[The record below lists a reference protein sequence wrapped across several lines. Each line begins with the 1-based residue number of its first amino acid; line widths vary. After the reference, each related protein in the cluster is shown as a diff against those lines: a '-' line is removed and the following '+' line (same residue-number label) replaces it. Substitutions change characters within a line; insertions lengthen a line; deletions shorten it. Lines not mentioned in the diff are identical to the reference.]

1 MNKANRDTECEA
13 ENTTTGHVSGVRAVN
28 CPSLLSGMSHEVRT
42 HMNSIVAFSYLL
54 KENNFNDAERDDFSR
69 QIQSSCEQLIQLVDN
84 FLDSAIID
92 SGSTRPGIKECKP
105 ATILNDLM
113 TEFRDILARDV
124 HKGVVLVAESSF
136 GDPGFIRIDNDS
148 VFRVIRILFQNALRN
163 THSGYIKIGYT
174 FRDNTLT
181 FHVIDSGQGYSKC
194 KEFLHTEDLN
204 QSLTQFNDTVTAI
217 NITLANQLIS
227 ILGGTVWIE
236 CNGITGS
243 AIYFTVPVKTVAA
256 SPEISINR
264 FVNPMMAI

>member
-1 MNKANRDTECEA
+1 MKKASRDIDSETE
-13 ENTTTGHVSGVRAVN
+13 NSVSDTLSVVSAVH
-28 CPSLLSGMSHEVRT
+28 CPLLLSGMSHEVRT

-54 KENNFNDAERDDFSR
+54 KNNDFDDTEKEDFSK
-69 QIQSSCEQLIQLVDN
+69 QILSSCDQLIQLMDN

-92 SGSTRPGIKECKP
+92 SGATSSGLKECKP
-105 ATILNDLM
+105 ENILNDLM
-113 TEFRDILARDV
+113 SEFRDILSREV
-124 HKGVVLVAESSF
+124 HKGVVLVAESSY
-136 GDPGFIRIDNDS
+136 GDPGIVNIDNDR

-174 FRDNTLT
+174 YRDNILT

-204 QSLTQFNDTVTAI
+204 ESLTQFNDTVTAI

-243 AIYFTVPVKTVAA
+243 AIYFTVPVKTIAA
-256 SPEISINR
+256 SQEISINR
-264 FVNPMMAI
+264 YVNPMMAI